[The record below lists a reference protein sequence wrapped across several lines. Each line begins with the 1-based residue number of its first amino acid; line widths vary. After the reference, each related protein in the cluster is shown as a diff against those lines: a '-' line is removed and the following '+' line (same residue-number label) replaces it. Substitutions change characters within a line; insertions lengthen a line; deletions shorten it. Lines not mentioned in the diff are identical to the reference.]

1 MKILHVI
8 TSLQTGGAEHLMV
21 DLLPR
26 LRDLGHE
33 VDLCVFNGARTAF
46 YEQLEAE
53 GIKIQAFAEGG
64 SVYNIKHLLKL
75 RKLMP
80 QYDIVH
86 THNTACQYFA
96 AFGRG
101 RGLEGLRG
109 SKGSRSLKGLN
120 GLNGSNGSEGL
131 RGSKGLKGLR
141 GSKGLRG
148 PLLITTEH
156 STSTRRRK
164 YRIFRYIDRWMYKRY
179 DRIICISKPSEESLR
194 NYIGDH
200 YPISTILNG
209 VDVERF
215 VSAAPVILGLDGCK
229 VITMVA
235 GFRYEKD
242 QPTVIRAMK
251 HLPQDYHL
259 VLVGDGSRR
268 SEYEQLIASLDLNDR
283 IHLLG
288 LRNDVPG
295 ILKSSDVIVMSSHRE
310 GLSLSNV
317 EGMASGRP
325 FVASDVEG
333 LREVTQGAG
342 VLFPHGD
349 DKVLADV
356 ILKLTTDKAYRE
368 DVTKKC
374 QERARQYDIQR
385 MVTEYYNV
393 YYQLIP
399 KQ

>member
-26 LRDLGHE
+26 LRNLGNQVE
-33 VDLCVFNGARTAF
+33 LAVFDGTKSAF
-46 YEQLEAE
+46 YKHLEAE
-53 GIKIQAFAEGG
+53 GIKIHAFAEGG

-75 RKLMP
+75 RKLMQ

-96 AFGRG
+96 ALGRG

-109 SKGSRSLKGLN
+109 SKGS
-120 GLNGSNGSEGL
+120 EGL
-131 RGSKGLKGLR
+131 RGSKGLKGLE
-141 GSKGLRG
+141 GLMGLRV
-148 PLLITTEH
+148 PFLITTEH

-179 DRIICISKPSEESLR
+179 DRIICISKPSEDSLR

-215 VSAAPVILGLDGCK
+215 VSAAPVSLSLDGCK

-242 QPTVIRAMK
+242 QPTVIRAMQ
-251 HLPQDYHL
+251 HLPQYYHL

-268 SEYEQLIASLDLNDR
+268 SEFELLIESLGLNNR

-325 FVASDVEG
+325 FVASDVDG

-349 DKVLADV
+349 DKALADA

-368 DVTKKC
+368 DVIKKC
-374 QERARQYDIQR
+374 QERAMQYDIAV
-385 MVTEYYNV
+385 MAEKYSEV
-393 YYQLIP
+393 YENLDN
-399 KQ
+399 